1 MNPGG
6 SVAQIPFGG
15 VVGRGGSAS
24 TILGPFSGLAS
35 GMAVPVAVEPGAP
48 VAIHRPT
55 GFARTKGRIFNGKKR
70 KIGQVLGGSAS
81 VSNGVNENEELDATS
96 RTVEVRVENS
106 DASLM
111 PPFSSS
117 SWG

>member
-1 MNPGG
+1 MNPGS

-48 VAIHRPT
+48 IAIHRPT
-55 GFARTKGRIFNGKKR
+55 GFARTKTSKG
-70 KIGQVLGGSAS
+70 
-81 VSNGVNENEELDATS
+81 ELDATS

-111 PPFSSS
+111 PPFRALPGVDVCISHFVNGDIFS
-117 SWG
+117 G